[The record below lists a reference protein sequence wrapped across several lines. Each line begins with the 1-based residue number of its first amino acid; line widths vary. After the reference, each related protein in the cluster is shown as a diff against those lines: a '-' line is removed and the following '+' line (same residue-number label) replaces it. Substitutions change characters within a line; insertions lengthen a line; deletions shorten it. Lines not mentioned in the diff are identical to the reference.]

1 MESIQKD
8 LFIFLL
14 KRLQEEGLLSQSACS
29 EAINLVHS
37 VIDIPELLRY
47 PVCLKKEA
55 SAGEYS

>member
-37 VIDIPELLRY
+37 VIDIPELLR
-47 PVCLKKEA
+47 
-55 SAGEYS
+55 

>member
-37 VIDIPELLRY
+37 VIDIQELLRY
-47 PVCLKKEA
+47 PVCLTKEA